1 MDQKELLKLLD
12 SNNIKF
18 ELLIF
23 SESVKDSKS
32 SASASKLDLN
42 KIAKT
47 ILFKDKQDKVYS
59 VIIRSSERVQKS
71 KVKDFLKS
79 SKLDLIK
86 FEDVIKFVNFPAGGV
101 PPFGYDAVFIMDSDL
116 GDDED
121 VLVGGGTIYSLLK
134 LKIKDIKKLINPYIV
149 DVKQKQ

>member
-1 MDQKELLKLLD
+1 MDQKKLLKILD

-47 ILFKDKQDKVYS
+47 ILFKDKKNNVYS
-59 VIIRSSERVQKS
+59 VIVRSNERVQKS
-71 KVKDFLKS
+71 KVKAFLET

-86 FEDVIKFVNFPAGGV
+86 FEDVIKFVGFPAGGV

-116 GDDED
+116 KDDEE

-134 LKIKDIKKLINPYIV
+134 LKIKDIKKLINPRVV
-149 DVKQKQ
+149 DVKQES